1 MLAAC
6 SDVPRDIETINVPV
20 QCALAPLAGVLPS
33 KKRSCIKAAG
43 CQRGYKDLVCGVQ
56 PPLRLKRSLWLMQG
70 SLLHEFQCES
80 KLAASSS
87 FPPHEFCMM
96 YVARIGLSWQFF
108 GVILETNLLTS
119 KGSQKTSQLV
129 DCPGKKTA
137 HSPCLL
143 SQVVW
148 TVRVPPRLDLAV
160 FRDSHAGQSWMKHGP
175 RTAPIRFDQKPG
187 QPWSPSPSGPSSWL
201 SENDSS
207 CMQGINCMS
216 HVICPRS
223 RMPITQ
229 GDVAIRSLELP
240 R

>member
-1 MLAAC
+1 MCAC
-6 SDVPRDIETINVPV
+6 TTGWSFAFKETELHQSSGMSEGI
-20 QCALAPLAGVLPS
+20 QGPS
-33 KKRSCIKAAG
+33 LWGST
-43 CQRGYKDLVCGVQ
+43 
-56 PPLRLKRSLWLMQG
+56 SLTPETESASVWLMQG

-129 DCPGKKTA
+129 DCPGMKTA
-137 HSPCLL
+137 QSPCLL

-216 HVICPRS
+216 HVICSRS

-229 GDVAIRSLELP
+229 GDVAIRSLELA

>member
-1 MLAAC
+1 MKDSFKQVPQTKLCRRPHGRLRKPMLTAC
-6 SDVPRDIETINVPV
+6 ESPKT
-20 QCALAPLAGVLPS
+20 
-33 KKRSCIKAAG
+33 
-43 CQRGYKDLVCGVQ
+43 CQRYPARMMKIPTKEMACI
-56 PPLRLKRSLWLMQG
+56 
-70 SLLHEFQCES
+70 FC
-80 KLAASSS
+80 S
-87 FPPHEFCMM
+87 FSDSP
-96 YVARIGLSWQFF
+96 
-108 GVILETNLLTS
+108 
-119 KGSQKTSQLV
+119 
-129 DCPGKKTA
+129 KKTA

-148 TVRVPPRLDLAV
+148 TVRVPPRFDLAV